1 MSEDIISYIEKRL
14 KEKGKIK
21 GEKPKEEKKEKK
33 KEKRKKEKKKKVGK
47 PKLKL
52 KFPKIKVFRPKIE
65 VKKKFAVPQPPPVKY
80 VFLERNQYGS
90 LAIDE
95 EEPVLY
101 VWLSAKD
108 DETYRKWKFLAPL
121 IMCQDIYEIFT
132 SGANIAVSHRKFPQ
146 RLEVKY
152 VNARVE
158 EADVLKLAMNVAILS
173 GARFSLENPLVY
185 TTLDD
190 WRIQIY
196 GLSSHGSPSL
206 SLTRVVEVP
215 KLTSI
220 VDSLLASRILLLV
233 LGRLPTVIYGAA
245 GVGKTTL
252 MNSIVNEIMEIYES
266 LLRVLIIEQ
275 VPELRVPQKATVTKI
290 VVGPEGSSE
299 LTLDKAIGEAVQ
311 RARPDILV
319 VGELDYRSVSAW
331 VLALSSGS
339 CCLTTFHAEN
349 FEQCVNKLYSQM
361 KVAKIVESINDVF
374 NYVKCFIEVKA
385 ARTVQG
391 VVRIVSRVIAVS
403 PRGEIVE
410 VYGRS
415 GHLSEEKFLKL
426 VDSTIVS
433 LNTKEEYIK
442 LKNYFMV
449 EEAKSPS
456 F

>member
-21 GEKPKEEKKEKK
+21 EVKREKRVEQRKEKPKAR
-33 KEKRKKEKKKKVGK
+33 RKLELKI
-47 PKLKL
+47 KL
-52 KFPKIKVFRPKIE
+52 PKIKIPVSRPKIE
-65 VKKKFAVPQPPPVKY
+65 IKKRFSIPQPPVKY
-80 VFLERNQYGS
+80 LFLSRNNYGS
-90 LAIDE
+90 LAVDE
-95 EEPVLY
+95 ERPILY
-101 VWLSAKD
+101 VWITSRD
-108 DETYRKWKFLAPL
+108 DKFYRKWKFLSPL
-121 IMCQDIYEIFT
+121 VICNDIYEIFV
-132 SGANIAVSHRKFPQ
+132 SGASIAVSHRKFPQ

-152 VNARVE
+152 VNAKVE
-158 EADVLKLAMNVAILS
+158 EADILKLAMNIAILS
-173 GARFSLENPLVY
+173 GARLSLENPLVY

-252 MNSIVNEIMEIYES
+252 MNSIVNKILEIYGS

-319 VGELDYRSVSAW
+319 VGELDYRSVPAW

-349 FEQCVNKLYSQM
+349 FEQCINKLYSQM
-361 KVAKIVESINDVF
+361 KVAKIVESIDDVF
-374 NYVKCFIEVKA
+374 NYVRCFIEVKA

-391 VVRIVSRVIAVS
+391 VVRMVSRVIAVS
-403 PRGEIVE
+403 PRGEVVE
-410 VYGRS
+410 VHGKNS
-415 GHLSEEKFLKL
+415 HLSEEKFLKL

-433 LNTKEEYIK
+433 LNIEEEYVK
-442 LKNYFMV
+442 LKKYFKA
-449 EEAKSPS
+449 EEKPYSLIVR
-456 F
+456 